1 MTFGRTE
8 QNRDKNGY
16 YADRWVLTDY
26 HLLRVKCVDT
36 HQCDYPCAEL
46 ITDGINHENWKKS

>member
-36 HQCDYPCAEL
+36 HQCDYPSTEFIIKL
-46 ITDGINHENWKKS
+46 INRENWKNR